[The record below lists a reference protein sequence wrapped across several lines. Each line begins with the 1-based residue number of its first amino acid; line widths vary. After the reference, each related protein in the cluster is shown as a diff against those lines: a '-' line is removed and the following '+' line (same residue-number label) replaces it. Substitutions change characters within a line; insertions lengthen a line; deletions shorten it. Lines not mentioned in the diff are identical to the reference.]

1 MMLLSFFVSLYAQY
15 VEAEN
20 LEKAME
26 KSDPRLYNIMLGQLL
41 VLSSKHNE

>member
-1 MMLLSFFVSLYAQY
+1 MMLLSLFVSLYAQY

-26 KSDPRLYNIMLGQLL
+26 KSDPRLYHDAWA
-41 VLSSKHNE
+41 VVSTVE